1 MILKQN
7 QVVCKKCSKVLTV
20 DNPKGLR
27 SAFCICG
34 ICKSRIEVNF
44 WVEDK
49 NMDTSL
55 HDEVGGM
62 VTSLPQMDKVVE
74 HTASLLVEDHE
85 YQLSIGNNNVGR
97 WSPHSQAD
105 VQLYVQDE
113 FLSRQHVKI
122 NVYRL
127 ADGKL
132 RITVKNNKNKNET
145 LINGKPLTTDT
156 LVVRGG
162 DTITMGDTNARLIV
176 KPNTE

>member
-1 MILKQN
+1 MILEKT

-55 HDEVGGM
+55 HDESGGM
-62 VTSLPQMDKVVE
+62 MTSLPQMDKVLE

-85 YQLSIGNNNVGR
+85 YQLSIGNNIVGR
-97 WSPHSQAD
+97 WSPVSQAD
-105 VQLYVQDE
+105 VQLYAQDD
-113 FLSRQHVKI
+113 FLSRQHVQI

-145 LINGKPLTTDT
+145 LVKGEDLGNYT
-156 LVVRGG
+156 LVVKDG
-162 DTITMGDTNARLIV
+162 DTIMRGNTEAKLIV
-176 KPNTE
+176 KPSSQ